1 MVFVTAGMGGRN
13 WNWCSSIVAACAKEM
28 GILTIG
34 VVTKPFTFEG
44 KKRLSPS

>member
-1 MVFVTAGMGGRN
+1 
-13 WNWCSSIVAACAKEM
+13 M

-44 KKRLSPS
+44 KKRLSQAERGIESLKRKSRHISSNSK